1 MKCFLSATVLS
12 LASSMVP
19 SLKKDCSF
27 LSKCEEYDDLKK
39 AVDAYKA
46 KKK

>member
-1 MKCFLSATVLS
+1 MLSKCNGVVIGFFDGT
-12 LASSMVP
+12 
-19 SLKKDCSF
+19 SLKQDCSF